1 MYINWKLKVFYVVK
15 VIMDLMKFFGFVYG
29 YIILEGRI
37 VLNMDF
43 FLNIILENVEILF
56 LNLKL
61 DFYLIYSL

>member
-15 VIMDLMKFFGFVYG
+15 VINDLMKFFGFVYG
-29 YIILEGRI
+29 YIILEGRM

-43 FLNIILENVEILF
+43 FLNIILENVKILIF
-56 LNLKL
+56 NLKL

>member
-29 YIILEGRI
+29 YIILEGRM
-37 VLNMDF
+37 VLIMDF
-43 FLNIILENVEILF
+43 FLNIILENVEILI

-61 DFYLIYSL
+61 DFY